1 MSAQVIHLPIEVT
14 CFQCQHYAFN
24 FLGSGRCQLFDEEV
38 DSEIFAARD
47 CAGFE
52 RT

>member
-1 MSAQVIHLPIEVT
+1 MGEVIHLPIEVS
-14 CFQCQHYAFN
+14 CFQCQHYDFH
-24 FLGSGRCQLFDEEV
+24 FLGPGRCQLFDEDI
-38 DSEIFAARD
+38 DSEIYAARD